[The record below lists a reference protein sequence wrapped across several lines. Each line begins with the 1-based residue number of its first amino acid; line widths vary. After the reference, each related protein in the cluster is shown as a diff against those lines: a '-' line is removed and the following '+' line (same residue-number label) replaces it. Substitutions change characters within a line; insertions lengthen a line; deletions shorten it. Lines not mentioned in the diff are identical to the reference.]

1 MAETK
6 SSHAGLTRRSFLKT
20 TGAVAGAA
28 AVGGAVLPTSLGL
41 AEERDSPVQGE
52 TKFSG
57 SCRGNCFQGCFLN
70 YVVRDGR
77 VVRTEAR
84 DFPDPQYNRICLKGL
99 TLPERIYS
107 DTRIK
112 YPMRRV
118 EGTPRGGGEWERLSW
133 DETFEYIAEK
143 WGGYIKEYGSN
154 SICFSICN
162 GNSGFSMNAY
172 VRLQDVFGFTNLVF
186 FADNAL
192 FCGTIDA
199 LGFGKNWNA
208 NDPSDIPNARCV
220 VLWGSNMTESQ
231 IQQWHF
237 VADARENGAKLVVID
252 PVFTGSAAKADLYV
266 SPRPGSDA
274 ALALGMMHIVLE
286 KGWQDEAFLRDN
298 TVAPF
303 LCKEE
308 GGHLRAADIGMDA
321 SGIAEADLSKKS
333 IIVAKS
339 ETEFGMVDDVDD
351 PLLEGRFEING
362 IKCATAYTL
371 LLEEIAKYTP
381 EYTSKICDVPVETL
395 YELTEVFCK
404 NSPVFTYQGLGQEH
418 YVNGHY
424 PYIAAATLHMLTG
437 NLGKPGASCG
447 YIRPNDTYNLGKMAT
462 SPEASGNVKIEG
474 YTIVSDSKR
483 ISISSMQLPEILETH
498 KYGDVEVN
506 LKSMYCYANNFLG
519 VITERETFRK
529 AIDQLELFIVADN
542 HMSETAQY
550 ADLVLPV
557 TEWCEYTE
565 VHGRTTL
572 YPFLTLQEKAV
583 DPLYESKCDWDIIRG
598 IGTALG
604 RADAFD
610 MTVEEFLEGS
620 LGSEKWAK
628 INQDKAI
635 YHDYFV
641 KAGYKCVHGE
651 GGVYP
656 TDTGRAQFYIEKS
669 SRGAMKEMDDNPTRD
684 RTGQYLCHWEAPNEA
699 WPDNPLYEK
708 YPLVLYQEHAKWR
721 THTQFSYQPWLREF
735 DPEPIV
741 KIHPEDAAARGIEDG
756 DIVRVFNDRGYVV
769 VKCVFNEGLR
779 RGMVNIPH
787 GWQADQF
794 IEGHY
799 GDPLNRTVSPWVNN
813 NNYNDVLVEI
823 EKQ

>member
-1 MAETK
+1 M
-6 SSHAGLTRRSFLKT
+6 
-20 TGAVAGAA
+20 
-28 AVGGAVLPTSLGL
+28 LPTSLGL

-437 NLGKPGASCG
+437 NLGKPGPRA
-447 YIRPNDTYNLGKMAT
+447 DTF
-462 SPEASGNVKIEG
+462 VR
-474 YTIVSDSKR
+474 TI
-483 ISISSMQLPEILETH
+483 
-498 KYGDVEVN
+498 
-506 LKSMYCYANNFLG
+506 
-519 VITERETFRK
+519 
-529 AIDQLELFIVADN
+529 
-542 HMSETAQY
+542 
-550 ADLVLPV
+550 
-557 TEWCEYTE
+557 
-565 VHGRTTL
+565 RTTWARW
-572 YPFLTLQEKAV
+572 P
-583 DPLYESKCDWDIIRG
+583 
-598 IGTALG
+598 
-604 RADAFD
+604 RAPR
-610 MTVEEFLEGS
+610 L
-620 LGSEKWAK
+620 
-628 INQDKAI
+628 
-635 YHDYFV
+635 
-641 KAGYKCVHGE
+641 
-651 GGVYP
+651 
-656 TDTGRAQFYIEKS
+656 RA
-669 SRGAMKEMDDNPTRD
+669 T
-684 RTGQYLCHWEAPNEA
+684 
-699 WPDNPLYEK
+699 
-708 YPLVLYQEHAKWR
+708 
-721 THTQFSYQPWLREF
+721 
-735 DPEPIV
+735 
-741 KIHPEDAAARGIEDG
+741 
-756 DIVRVFNDRGYVV
+756 
-769 VKCVFNEGLR
+769 
-779 RGMVNIPH
+779 
-787 GWQADQF
+787 
-794 IEGHY
+794 
-799 GDPLNRTVSPWVNN
+799 
-813 NNYNDVLVEI
+813 
-823 EKQ
+823 